1 MNDDDFALLEST
13 SLHHPDSDTTLLV
26 TPDLDLL
33 KIQLRVL
40 FLLRKL
46 MTAEQV
52 IFNRRGKLTL
62 AGRYLQELL
71 QIMPGLIASIGE
83 YQHLHPTI
91 AAFRQGMERCGL
103 VLPLTLLACTRQEI
117 ALLEQLLNGFRATV
131 NSAKHQRQLRNFQR
145 AANKNLRGA
154 LAYINDLFER
164 RSRLSVV
171 RVDLSYEKTVA
182 KSITATLTRLHRKRL
197 FKRVQSHPLFEHCDG
212 YLWKLERGLH
222 KGFHYH
228 TCFLF
233 DGSRIRRDILLA
245 RRIGEY
251 WKQDI
256 TGGTGLYFNC
266 NAIQHTYTHSG
277 IGDVHYLDQT
287 KRTALQKAIA
297 YITKVDTA
305 VRLVLPGNARTFGRG
320 ERRIQLGA
328 KRGRRR
334 QPLHQ

>member
-1 MNDDDFALLEST
+1 MNDDDLALLEST
-13 SLHHPDSDTTLLV
+13 SMHHPYSDTKLLV
-26 TPDLDLL
+26 TPDWDLL

-40 FLLRKL
+40 FLLHKL
-46 MTAEQV
+46 MVSEQA
-52 IFNRRGKLTL
+52 IFNLRGKLTL

-71 QIMPGLIASIGE
+71 QIMPSLIAAVGE
-83 YQHLHPTI
+83 YQRLHPTI
-91 AAFRQGMERCGL
+91 EAFRQGMEHCGF
-103 VLPLTLLACTRQEI
+103 VLPLTLLAGTRQDI
-117 ALLEQLLNGFRATV
+117 ALLEHFLNEFRTTA
-131 NSAKHQRQLRNFQR
+131 NSVKHQRQLRNFQR

-154 LAYINDLFER
+154 LAYVDGLFER

-171 RVDLSYEKTVA
+171 RLDLSYEKTVA

-197 FKRVQSHPLFEHCDG
+197 FKRVQSHPLFKHCDG
-212 YLWKLERGLH
+212 YLWKLERGLR

-228 TCFLF
+228 ACFLF
-233 DGSRIRRDILLA
+233 DGSRIRSDILLA

-251 WKQDI
+251 WKQNI

-287 KRTALQKAIA
+287 KRAALRKAIT

-320 ERRIQLGA
+320 ERFVQLGA

-334 QPLHQ
+334 QPPHQ